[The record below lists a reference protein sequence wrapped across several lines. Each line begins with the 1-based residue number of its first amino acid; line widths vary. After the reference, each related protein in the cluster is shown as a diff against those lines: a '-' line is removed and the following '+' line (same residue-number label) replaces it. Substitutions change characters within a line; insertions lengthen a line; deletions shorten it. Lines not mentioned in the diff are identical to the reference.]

1 MKFLFYLSGEHP
13 SLPKSEIDAVFFGE
27 GIDYEIE
34 YEKNRLLVVD
44 AKTNNFD
51 FINRFALVKDAA
63 VFIYKGK
70 SIHEAAVEAA
80 KKISC
85 ENYETFAV
93 RCRALDCKNSM
104 EVERE
109 LGEKIGKLSGFR
121 VELKN
126 PKVTVSCFT
135 DGCFFAGIKLKINQ
149 KFSSRKAQHRPYF
162 SPVSMDPKIAR
173 IVVNLTRIKTGAN
186 VLDPFSGTGGILIE
200 AGLMGMK
207 IFGSDIDERMVDG
220 CIENLKFYGICGEI
234 RRADAL
240 NLKENL
246 QKPVD
251 AIATDPPYGKS
262 SFTSNKNLAEF
273 YKNFLDSA
281 AQILDAGKF
290 MVIVLPHEY
299 KLNFKGFTVREFHD
313 VRMHKSLTRRI
324 WVLERE

>member
-1 MKFLFYLSGEHP
+1 
-13 SLPKSEIDAVFFGE
+13 
-27 GIDYEIE
+27 
-34 YEKNRLLVVD
+34 
-44 AKTNNFD
+44 
-51 FINRFALVKDAA
+51 
-63 VFIYKGK
+63 
-70 SIHEAAVEAA
+70 
-80 KKISC
+80 
-85 ENYETFAV
+85 
-93 RCRALDCKNSM
+93 
-104 EVERE
+104 
-109 LGEKIGKLSGFR
+109 
-121 VELKN
+121 
-126 PKVTVSCFT
+126 
-135 DGCFFAGIKLKINQ
+135 
-149 KFSSRKAQHRPYF
+149 
-162 SPVSMDPKIAR
+162 
-173 IVVNLTRIKTGAN
+173 
-186 VLDPFSGTGGILIE
+186 
-200 AGLMGMK
+200 MGMK

-234 RRADAL
+234 RRANAL